1 MASPSLSVRAAF
13 FVALACVGSCGS
25 DEPQG
30 SQGAGTQ
37 PNVLLLVVDTLRAD
51 HLGAY
56 GAARS
61 VPGIDR
67 LAREGVTIEGLRAS
81 TSWTMPS
88 MATLF
93 TGQTPAEHRVMR
105 MRGLGA
111 QLLEPR
117 TLAAEFQAAGY
128 ATGCIMTNFLMLA
141 RRGFEEGFDH
151 YDTSL
156 VDPNQPHRG
165 STASQVADLGI
176 AWLAGLSK
184 SNRGETGAESEA
196 GKEGNTQRPW
206 MLTLHFF
213 DPHTSYEDHPGLSFA
228 DPSYEGWVRG
238 GLENADYKANQAS
251 SSPADLAQLRAFYDE
266 EVHAVGSAIDRVLRE
281 LETRGELENTIVV
294 FTADHGEELAERGYI
309 GHTRTLHFE
318 QVNLPLIVRLPNAEQ
333 AGKRRRGLMQ
343 QRDLFASLLD
353 LAEIEH
359 ELERGQ
365 SRAKWLR
372 EGLPAMPLDLDAFYE
387 VDFEPV
393 IEDPDR
399 RIHQRAVERRDAS
412 GELVGKYVLNLK
424 TGDEYLWT
432 DEVEGINQIKVKR
445 HAALLAQLR
454 AAMASHR
461 WYTP

>member
-141 RRGFEEGFDH
+141 RRGFDEGFDH

-156 VDPNQPHRG
+156 VNPSHIAVRPPRKSRTWASHG
-165 STASQVADLGI
+165 SRVQIKSAKQGRTKEVSALDANSALLRSAHLLRRPSRALIHPPKLRRLGT
-176 AWLAGLSK
+176 WW
-184 SNRGETGAESEA
+184 
-196 GKEGNTQRPW
+196 P
-206 MLTLHFF
+206 
-213 DPHTSYEDHPGLSFA
+213 
-228 DPSYEGWVRG
+228 
-238 GLENADYKANQAS
+238 ENADYKANQAT
-251 SSPADLAQLRAFYDE
+251 SSPADLAQLRALYDE
-266 EVHAVGSAIDRVLRE
+266 EIHAVGRAIDRVLSE
-281 LETRGELENTIVV
+281 LENRGELENTIVV
-294 FTADHGEELAERGYI
+294 FTADHGEELAERG
-309 GHTRTLHFE
+309 LHRPHAHACTFE
-318 QVNLPLIVRLPNAEQ
+318 QVNLPFIVRLPSAAQ
-333 AGKRRRGLMQ
+333 AGQAPPRSDATAVTYVRQPARLGWA
-343 QRDLFASLLD
+343 RTASSQ
-353 LAEIEH
+353 
-359 ELERGQ
+359 RGQ
-365 SRAKWLR
+365 SRAEVAARRKSCLR
-372 EGLPAMPLDLDAFYE
+372 CRSTSDAFYE
-387 VDFEPV
+387 VDFVPS
-393 IEDPDR
+393 R
-399 RIHQRAVERRDAS
+399 R
-412 GELVGKYVLNLK
+412 
-424 TGDEYLWT
+424 
-432 DEVEGINQIKVKR
+432 
-445 HAALLAQLR
+445 
-454 AAMASHR
+454 
-461 WYTP
+461 